1 MDALRDERKQIT
13 EANGVPPYVVFH
25 DAMLLSMIE
34 FRPAM
39 LGDMMEISGVGQAKL
54 QKYGQ
59 RFFDVLQRF
68 DAAEASIE

>member
-1 MDALRDERKQIT
+1 
-13 EANGVPPYVVFH
+13 
-25 DAMLLSMIE
+25 MLLGMIE

-59 RFFDVLQRF
+59 RFLDVLQRF
-68 DAAEASIE
+68 DAADASIE

>member
-13 EANGVPPYVVFH
+13 EANGVPRYVVFH
-25 DAMLLSMIE
+25 DAMLLGMIE

-59 RFFDVLQRF
+59 RFLDVLQRF